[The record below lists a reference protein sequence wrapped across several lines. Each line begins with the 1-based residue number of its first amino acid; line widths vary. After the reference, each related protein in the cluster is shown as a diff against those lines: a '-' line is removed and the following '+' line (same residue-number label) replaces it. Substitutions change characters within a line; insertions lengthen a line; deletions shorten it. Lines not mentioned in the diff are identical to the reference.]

1 MSRLP
6 EIKSGFKGP
15 IYAKPSP
22 EDGPEFDRLTEP
34 LAFHSWY
41 CARTITVPKGFP
53 TDYASFRI
61 GDLELHGQT
70 KRPAVFHDDA
80 YASGRWPKV
89 IADLLFYEA
98 CRTEGMGRFR
108 AGLRF
113 AAVVLS
119 KKAHRAWKAHRR
131 GTTPGARFYRALNG
145 PPDNTS
151 TTNHP

>member
-6 EIKSGFKGP
+6 SLKPGFKGP

-34 LAFHSWY
+34 LAFHSWA
-41 CARTITVPKGFP
+41 CGRTITIPKGFP
-53 TDYASFRI
+53 TDYATFRI

-80 YASGRWPKV
+80 YASGRWPKFV
-89 IADLLFYEA
+89 ADLLFFEA
-98 CRTEGMGRFR
+98 CRAEGMGWVR
-108 AGLRF
+108 AGLRLG
-113 AAVVLS
+113 AVVLS
-119 KKAHRAWKAHRR
+119 KQARKAWQEHRR
-131 GTTPGARFYRALNG
+131 GATPGARFYRALNG
-145 PPDNTS
+145 PATDS